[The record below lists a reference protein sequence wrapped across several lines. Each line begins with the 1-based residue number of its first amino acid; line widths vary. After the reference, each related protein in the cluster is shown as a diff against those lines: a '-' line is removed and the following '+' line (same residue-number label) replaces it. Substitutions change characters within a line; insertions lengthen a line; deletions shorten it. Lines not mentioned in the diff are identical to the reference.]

1 MYISCLKNSE
11 IFVIALIGVTTFL
24 GVLAAYHSTL
34 CSEESIVS
42 YKKAIMTITDSNTEY
57 QQAKQEIQANLQ
69 AQMETYGSTDSEITQ
84 EEKVYQEKMAEL
96 IYFLGSPNPCPLSF
110 PQ

>member
-57 QQAKQEIQANLQ
+57 QQAKQEI
-69 AQMETYGSTDSEITQ
+69 
-84 EEKVYQEKMAEL
+84 
-96 IYFLGSPNPCPLSF
+96 
-110 PQ
+110 